1 MSVRNSG
8 WCFKKPEA
16 RPDPKFLFFTRRYK
30 EAFSSLIYGIEERKG
45 FIEITGEI
53 GTGKTT
59 LCRALLNR
67 LGRETK
73 TALILNSN
81 LSPTQML
88 AAIVDEFGIIPRS
101 RNKKDM
107 LDGLNKFLI
116 EQLFLGRNAVLI
128 IDESQNLSSSMLEQ
142 IRMLSNLETEKE
154 KLLQIILVGQPEL
167 RDKLG
172 SPSLKQLRQRISIR
186 YHINPLEKIEVP
198 LYIFHRLRVAG
209 SKGDILFTDGA
220 ITDIFTYS
228 GGTPRLVNVV
238 CDRALLSCYVMETKT
253 ITGEIIDRCIREIE
267 GEYVPEPSLQREK

>member
-1 MSVRNSG
+1 MYENFFG
-8 WCFKKPEA
+8 LNEKPFNVT
-16 RPDPKFLFFTRRYK
+16 PDPKFLFFTRRHK
-30 EAFSSLIYGIEERKG
+30 EAFSSLVYGIKERKG

-88 AAIVDEFGIIPRS
+88 AAIVDEFSITPRG

-116 EQLFLGRNAVLI
+116 EQLFLNRNAVLI

-142 IRMLSNLETEKE
+142 VRMLSNLETEKE

-167 RDKLG
+167 RDKLAL
-172 SPSLKQLRQRISIR
+172 PSLKQLRQRISIR
-186 YHINPLEKIEVP
+186 YHINPLEKIEIS

-209 SKGDILFTDGA
+209 SEGNILFTGEA
-220 ITDIFTYS
+220 IADIFAYS

-253 ITGEIIDRCIREIE
+253 VTGEIIDRCIREIE
-267 GEYVPEPSLQREK
+267 GEYMPVTSDYR